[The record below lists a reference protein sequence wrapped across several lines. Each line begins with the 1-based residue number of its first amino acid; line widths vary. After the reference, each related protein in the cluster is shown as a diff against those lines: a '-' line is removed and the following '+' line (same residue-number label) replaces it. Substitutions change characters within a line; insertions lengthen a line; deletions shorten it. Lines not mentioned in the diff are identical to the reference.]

1 MRREV
6 ALTGGAAL
14 AAGLLLGFIAD
25 RLRHFFPPAVTVR
38 PDPAP
43 PTADRCH
50 DGRQRPA
57 PVEIRLV
64 TDVLERYR
72 VAAAL

>member
-6 ALTGGAAL
+6 ALKGGAAL

-25 RLRHFFPPAVTVR
+25 RLAHLFPDAMTVH

-43 PTADRCH
+43 PTADRCD

-57 PVEIRLV
+57 PVETRLV

-72 VAAAL
+72 VAAAV

>member
-1 MRREV
+1 MRREM

-14 AAGLLLGFIAD
+14 AAGLLLGLIAD
-25 RLRHFFPPAVTVR
+25 RLAHFFPSAVTVR

-43 PTADRCH
+43 PTADRGE
-50 DGRQRPA
+50 DARERPT
-57 PVEIRLV
+57 PVETRMV

-72 VAAAL
+72 VAAAV

>member
-14 AAGLLLGFIAD
+14 AAGLLLGLIAD
-25 RLRHFFPPAVTVR
+25 RLAHFFPSAVTGR

-43 PTADRCH
+43 PMADRCD

-57 PVEIRLV
+57 PVETRLV
-64 TDVLERYR
+64 TDVLEPYR
-72 VAAAL
+72 VAAAV